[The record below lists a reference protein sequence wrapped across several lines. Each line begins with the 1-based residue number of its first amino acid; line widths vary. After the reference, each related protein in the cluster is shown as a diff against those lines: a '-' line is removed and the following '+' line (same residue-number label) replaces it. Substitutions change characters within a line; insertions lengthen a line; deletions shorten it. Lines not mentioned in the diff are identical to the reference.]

1 MKKILALFIIL
12 ITIPLRAQDA
22 VKEFKQVWTPRSL
35 IFEDKKV
42 SFDIDNQQEG
52 KVQHLTGHF
61 LISSNLYKAKECVF
75 TPSDPRK
82 EEQRKS
88 SLSALTL
95 KAVFICKFLNKAE
108 HLEYFTVEKVAS
120 NTYKLSPANTQ
131 AEQLLK
137 LVKDE
142 KAHFIIKLNE
152 KGEIYYT
159 ESYLSGKQNV
169 SIKTWYNFTLMGD
182 TFDWMFE
189 NEKNRDVPKDEIVT
203 YFTKAEGKI
212 TNKENQDYINFKFEV
227 KE

>member
-1 MKKILALFIIL
+1 M
-12 ITIPLRAQDA
+12 
-22 VKEFKQVWTPRSL
+22 
-35 IFEDKKV
+35 
-42 SFDIDNQQEG
+42 
-52 KVQHLTGHF
+52 
-61 LISSNLYKAKECVF
+61 
-75 TPSDPRK
+75 
-82 EEQRKS
+82 
-88 SLSALTL
+88 
-95 KAVFICKFLNKAE
+95 
-108 HLEYFTVEKVAS
+108 
-120 NTYKLSPANTQ
+120 
-131 AEQLLK
+131 
-137 LVKDE
+137 KDE

>member
-1 MKKILALFIIL
+1 
-12 ITIPLRAQDA
+12 
-22 VKEFKQVWTPRSL
+22 
-35 IFEDKKV
+35 
-42 SFDIDNQQEG
+42 
-52 KVQHLTGHF
+52 
-61 LISSNLYKAKECVF
+61 
-75 TPSDPRK
+75 
-82 EEQRKS
+82 
-88 SLSALTL
+88 
-95 KAVFICKFLNKAE
+95 LNKAE